1 MKYLP
6 LVWAG
11 IWRNTGRAVLMLLQ
25 IVSAFLLFGLL
36 QGFNSS
42 IKQAIA
48 AAHSDRLYVASSVS
62 LGDPLPIS
70 LLPNVRAVPG
80 LKAVTPLVQFG
91 GQYQRPG
98 QGMPVTAVDVDA
110 FFQMFSE
117 YVVDK
122 NALAAMRTN
131 RTGAIIGD
139 VVAKRYNIKVGD
151 RITLTSIPRVDG
163 TTGWVFD
170 ILGTY
175 SVPSQAAAAGALIVH
190 FDMVNEAR
198 ASGRDQVI
206 LYIALAA
213 DPARATQIGLAVDN
227 AFANSS
233 HETRTQSEG
242 DLFASQIQRIVDLDF
257 IVGGIVGAVFFGLL
271 LATSALMMQSIR
283 ERTPEL
289 AVLKTLGFG
298 DRLVMMLLLAEAVA
312 FCLFAAGIGLTLAW
326 GLLTLARSGI
336 GVGLGLV
343 TRVPLNVILAGAGF
357 ALALALIGGAA
368 PAWRGLRLRVAE
380 ALADR

>member
-11 IWRNTGRAVLMLLQ
+11 IWRKKSRAILMLLQ

-48 AAHSDRLYVASSVS
+48 SAHADRLYVGSSVS

-70 LLPNVRAVPG
+70 LLPRVRSVPG
-80 LKAVTPLVQFG
+80 VKAVTPLVQFP
-91 GQYQRPG
+91 GQYQKPG
-98 QGMPVTAVDVDA
+98 QGIPITAVDTAA
-110 FFQMFSE
+110 FFEMFNDYSI
-117 YVVDK
+117 DK
-122 NALAAMRTN
+122 AQLAALNSN
-131 RTGAIIGD
+131 RLGAAIGS
-139 VVAKRYNIKVGD
+139 VVAKRFGIKVGD
-151 RITLTSIPRVDG
+151 RLTLTSQPRTDG
-163 TTGWVFD
+163 TNNWVFD
-170 ILGTY
+170 VVGIY
-175 SVPSQAAAAGALIVH
+175 SVPTQEASAGALIVH
-190 FDMVNEAR
+190 YDYVNEAR
-198 ASGRDQVI
+198 TAGRDTSI
-206 LYIALAA
+206 LFIALAA
-213 DPARATQIGLAVDN
+213 DAARATPIGLAIDN

-233 HETRTQSEG
+233 NETRTQSEG
-242 DLFASQIQRIVDLDF
+242 DLFSSQIQRIADLDF

-298 DRLVMMLLLAEAVA
+298 DRLVMGLILAEAIA
-312 FCLFAAGIGLTLAW
+312 FCLFAAAIGLTLAW
-326 GLLTLARSGI
+326 LLLKLASSGAGI
-336 GVGLGLV
+336 GIGLA
-343 TRVPLNVILAGAGF
+343 TRVPATVIAAGAGI
-357 ALALALIGGAA
+357 AVLLALVGGSA
-368 PAWRGLRLRVAE
+368 PAWRGLKLQVAD

>member
-6 LVWAG
+6 LIWAG
-11 IWRNTGRAVLMLLQ
+11 IWRKKSRAILMLLQ

-48 AAHSDRLYVASSVS
+48 GAHGDRLYVGSSVS

-70 LLPNVRAVPG
+70 LLPRVKAVPG
-80 LKAVTPLVQFG
+80 VKAVTPLVQFP
-91 GQYQRPG
+91 GQYQKLG
-98 QGMPVTAVDVDA
+98 QGMPITAVDTDA

-117 YVVDK
+117 YKVDK
-122 NALAAMRTN
+122 AQLAALQAN
-131 RTGAIIGD
+131 RTGAIIGK
-139 VVAKRYNIKVGD
+139 VVADRYDIKVGS
-151 RITLTSIPRVDG
+151 RLTLQSQPRTDG
-163 TTGWVFD
+163 SNAWVFD
-170 ILGTY
+170 VVGIY
-175 SVPSQAAAAGALIVH
+175 EVPTQQASAGALIVH
-190 FDMVNEAR
+190 YDYVNEAR
-198 ASGRDQVI
+198 VSGRDTSI
-206 LYIALAA
+206 LFIALAA
-213 DPARATQIGLAVDN
+213 DVAHATPIGLAIDN

-233 HETRTQSEG
+233 NETHTQSEG
-242 DLFASQIQRIVDLDF
+242 DLFASQIQRIADLDF

-298 DRLVMMLLLAEAVA
+298 DRLVMGLILAEAIT
-312 FCLFAAGIGLTLAW
+312 FCLFAAGIGLGFASLLMKLASS
-326 GLLTLARSGI
+326 GAGI
-336 GVGLGLV
+336 GIALS
-343 TRVPLNVILAGAGF
+343 TRVPASVVATGVVF
-357 ALALALIGGAA
+357 ALLLALIGGSV
-368 PAWRGLRLRVAE
+368 PAWRGLRLQVAD